1 MIGEEGYV
9 VNGIVLLLIIP
20 VFILFFSV
28 LNVLDYE
35 NRANYDSINSNDVV
49 SAFKDVKDNIP
60 VIVLDVL
67 NKSAYK
73 VIEENMTITNA
84 SEYVKEKVQE
94 RINKIYY
101 DCDVNCTIKTIT
113 SYEKDPFYI
122 EVNSTITVK
131 KGNIKHA
138 ENISQLVSI
147 EGLPDPLPFTKCD
160 SISHNLTHIE
170 YHHGLAAYLEN
181 MGVNGS
187 FYENATSPFIIRK
200 CPYEPYEAHGSVPII
215 IDCIQ
220 NGYYHE
226 SNDGA
231 CYLCRLEG
239 KATCPHQGL
248 ETFIIPHMLNN
259 GSTIASVDHV
269 IFGDLYEGSPFIMN
283 STYVLFLDE
292 AHRKK
297 YGIT

>member
-1 MIGEEGYV
+1 MIGDKDYV
-9 VNGIVLLLIIP
+9 LNGTILLLIIP
-20 VFILFFSV
+20 VFILFFST
-28 LNVLDYE
+28 LTVLDYE
-35 NRANYDSINSNDVV
+35 NKANCDSINSNNVL
-49 SAFKDVKDNIP
+49 STFKDVKDNIP
-60 VIVLDVL
+60 VITLDVL
-67 NKSAYK
+67 NKSAYQ
-73 VIEENMTITNA
+73 VIEENLTIIN
-84 SEYVKEKVQE
+84 SREYVKEKVQE
-94 RINKIYY
+94 RINKLNY

-160 SISHNLTHIE
+160 SISHNLTRIE
-170 YHHGLAAYLEN
+170 YHHGLAAYL
-181 MGVNGS
+181 GDVNGS
-187 FYENATSPFIIRK
+187 FYENATSPFIIKK
-200 CPYEPYEAHGSVPII
+200 CPYEPYETHGSTPVI

-220 NGYYHE
+220 NGYYHQ

-248 ETFIIPHMLNN
+248 ETFIIPHILNN
-259 GSTIASVDHV
+259 GSTIVSVDHV
-269 IFGDLYEGSPFIMN
+269 IFGDLYEGSPFIVN
-283 STYVLFLDE
+283 STYILFLDQ

-297 YGIT
+297 YGIK